1 MKNSLFDEIDRNIE
15 EEDIKKAYKNGIRK
29 FIEMH
34 MKKNIQYLVDKKN
47 LTYRKFITQYH
58 HLIKK

>member
-1 MKNSLFDEIDRNIE
+1 LKNSLFDEIDRNIE
-15 EEDIKKAYKNGIRK
+15 EEDIKKAYKKGIRK
-29 FIEMH
+29 IIEMH